1 MILLVKAIIS
11 TSHHVKF
18 WWMIG
23 SRRWLTC
30 HLGTIY
36 PSYVRQATW
45 TDTFEYDKSSCFI
58 PVNHWLLLITIS
70 LKPFLFT
77 NTISKGFFPWSTSV
91 KLERVTWRIMM
102 VFCLCRAG
110 VCMACTWH
118 IWPKAIS
125 LTPLPWPIYSYMV
138 LRLPT
143 PLTKS
148 LCALQPKAFS
158 NWHESHFWHN
168 LD

>member
-1 MILLVKAIIS
+1 MASWWLSKTVTKWKHACTDDFTGQSHNQHL
-11 TSHHVKF
+11 TSHVNF

-23 SRRWLTC
+23 SRWWLTC

-77 NTISKGFFPWSTSV
+77 HTISKGFFPWPTSV

-110 VCMACTWH
+110 VGMACTWR
-118 IWPKAIS
+118 IWPAGHQYDTPA
-125 LTPLPWPIYSYMV
+125 LTYLLLHGLLEAANS
-138 LRLPT
+138 
-143 PLTKS
+143 
-148 LCALQPKAFS
+148 
-158 NWHESHFWHN
+158 SH
-168 LD
+168 